1 MIDRKIFDAGKE
13 YKTQLGSVF
22 LESNPGLIDSINKR
36 LPRVWEL
43 YKKLRN
49 MDWDENE
56 QSYKDCQ
63 VEFKNGDQSEAS
75 KMITTLAWQWETDS
89 LAAHHLVPLMAP
101 FVSSTEV
108 WAVFSRI
115 GENEVLHGLTYS
127 EIVRGS
133 FDNPD
138 EVMASVLGRLEPL
151 RRLKA
156 VADVMAH
163 AQQVG
168 AKITLGMIKRDSDE
182 ARDAAML
189 LEFTMFA
196 MERIQFMS
204 SFAVTFALAEA
215 GKFIPIGTIVQKIC
229 NDEFNIHVEVH
240 REIVRNELSTVVGRA
255 SFQRIKNRLKEVYTE
270 LVQSE
275 LDFNT
280 KELFADGKE
289 LAGLNVERLNK
300 FVLYSATDVFNET
313 GVENPFDI
321 VTKNPLDYMDDWVN
335 LDNSQAAPQ
344 EQKTMNYFLGGFS
357 YDIDRIE
364 KETGKRMFD
373 AAALV

>member
-13 YKTQLGSVF
+13 YKAQLGSVF

-36 LPRVWEL
+36 FPNVWRL
-43 YKKLRN
+43 YKKLRK

-63 VEFKNGDQSEAS
+63 VEFANGDPSEAN

-108 WAVFSRI
+108 WAAYSRI

-138 EVMASVLGRLEPL
+138 EVMKTVLDRLEPL
-151 RRLKA
+151 RRMTA
-156 VADVMAH
+156 VARVMAH
-163 AQQVG
+163 AQEVG
-168 AKITLGMIKRDSDE
+168 AKMTLGMISRDSDE

-189 LEFTMFA
+189 LEFTMFG

-215 GKFIPIGTIVQKIC
+215 GKFIPIGAIVQKIC

-240 REIVRNELSTVVGRA
+240 REIIRNELSIEVGRA
-255 SFQRIKNRLKEVYTE
+255 SFNRIKDQLKQVYTE

-275 LDFNT
+275 LDFNS

-289 LAGLNVERLNK
+289 LAGLNLERLNK

-313 GVENPFDI
+313 GVENPFEI
-321 VTKNPLDYMDDWVN
+321 VTKNPLDYMDDWIN

-357 YDIDRIE
+357 HELDSWE
-364 KETGKRMFD
+364 KANGKRRYD
-373 AAALV
+373 ALALV

>member
-1 MIDRKIFDAGKE
+1 MIEKNIFDATKN
-13 YKTQLGSVF
+13 YKTSTGSVF

-36 LPRVWEL
+36 LPRLWGL
-43 YKKLRN
+43 YKKLRKQ
-49 MDWDENE
+49 DWDEGE

-63 VEFKNGDQSEAS
+63 VEFQNGDQSEAN
-75 KMITTLAWQWETDS
+75 KMLMTLAWQWEQDS
-89 LAAHHLVPLMAP
+89 NAAHHLVPLMAP

-108 WAVFSRI
+108 WAAFSRI

-138 EVMASVLGRLEPL
+138 EVMKFVLDRQEPL
-151 RRLKA
+151 RRMTA
-156 VADVMAH
+156 VSRVMAY
-163 AQQVG
+163 AQEVG
-168 AKITLGMIKRDSDE
+168 AKIILGQVSRDSDE
-182 ARDAAML
+182 ARDAVML

-196 MERIQFMS
+196 MERVQFMS

-240 REIVRNELSTVVGRA
+240 REIIRNELSTDIGRA
-255 SFQRIKNRLKEVYTE
+255 SFNRIKGQLKEIYTE
-270 LVQSE
+270 IVQAE
-275 LDFNT
+275 LNFNE

-289 LAGLNVERLNK
+289 LAGLNLERLNK

-313 GVENPFDI
+313 GVENPFEI

-335 LDNSQAAPQ
+335 MDNSQAAPQ

-357 YDIDRIE
+357 HDLDALEKVEGKFHYDA
-364 KETGKRMFD
+364 T
-373 AAALV
+373 ALA